1 MADTAD
7 ALARKAAALY
17 RSARYDEAR
26 QAYRHLLALDP
37 DRPND
42 WVNFGLLLKRQ
53 GAFREALAAY
63 DSALKHKVTGPEEV
77 HLNRAVVLADDLG
90 DPAAAHAALEAALA
104 IRPGY
109 VPALLNLG
117 NLHEDAG
124 DRDRARAV
132 YAQALELELSLIHI

>member
-63 DSALKHKVTGPEEV
+63 D
-77 HLNRAVVLADDLG
+77 
-90 DPAAAHAALEAALA
+90 
-104 IRPGY
+104 
-109 VPALLNLG
+109 
-117 NLHEDAG
+117 
-124 DRDRARAV
+124 
-132 YAQALELELSLIHI
+132 LSLIHISEPTRPY